1 MTYQR
6 RHLAKRRVRVA
17 IPLAL
22 LIVMGLSS
30 DRPGIA
36 QTTPQPPQAS
46 QPAEQVFKNIQ
57 VFKGMKAGDLQGM
70 MSFIASSLG
79 VDCDYCHVQ
88 AFESDSPAKLR
99 AREMILMTR
108 GINQTTFHGQN
119 KVTCFTCH
127 QGGTSPVSIAT
138 LLLSSAPR
146 PAAPAPLSSAILGA
160 LPSVQQVLDHYVQA
174 LGGQQALDAIKT
186 RVIRTAPL
194 NNPSTGSSIDE
205 LFQKAPGKV
214 ALHHQSGGYTLWA
227 GFNGQQSW
235 AQDSLKSYW
244 GLLNDSQLHS
254 LMRDSEMYAGSR
266 ISSQYKNV
274 IVVGKEVIGGR
285 DTFVIAGTSPEG
297 AREKFY
303 FDVRTGLLSRR
314 RIEESTS
321 LGWFPL
327 EMNFEGYR
335 EVDGVKIPFVVRVP
349 SAGGA
354 WGVRISYVVLEVH
367 QNVPID
373 DAKFDH
379 P

>member
-1 MTYQR
+1 MTHPLR
-6 RHLAKRRVRVA
+6 RRFQLRARVA
-17 IPLAL
+17 IPLVL
-22 LIVMGLSS
+22 LIFVGFSS
-30 DRPGIA
+30 DRSGKA
-36 QTTPQPPQAS
+36 QTTPQPPQPS
-46 QPAEQVFKNIQ
+46 LPAEQVFKNIQ
-57 VFKGMKAGDLQGM
+57 VFKGMKAGDLQGT

-88 AFESDSPAKLR
+88 AFESDSPAKSR

-108 GINQTTFHGQN
+108 SINQATFHGQN
-119 KVTCFTCH
+119 RVTCFTCH
-127 QGGTSPVSIAT
+127 QGGTSPVSMASV
-138 LLLSSAPR
+138 LLSAAPR
-146 PAAPAPLSSAILGA
+146 PAAATPPSAATGEA
-160 LPSVQQVLDHYVQA
+160 LPTVQQVLDHYVQA

-186 RVIRTAPL
+186 RVTKTAPL

-205 LFQKAPGKV
+205 LLQKAPGKV
-214 ALHHQSGGYTLWA
+214 AIHHLSGGYALWA
-227 GFNGQQSW
+227 GFNGQQAW

-254 LMRDSEMYAGSR
+254 LMRDSEMYPGSR
-266 ISSQYKNV
+266 INSLYKNV
-274 IVVGKEVIGGR
+274 VVAGKETIGGR
-285 DTFVIAGTSPEG
+285 ETFVVAGTSPEG

-314 RIEESTS
+314 HIEEPTA

-327 EMNFEGYR
+327 DMNFEGYR
-335 EVDGVKIPFVVRVP
+335 EVDGVKIPFVVREP

-354 WGVRISYVVLEVH
+354 WGVRISYVILEVH

-373 DAKFDH
+373 DAKFDR